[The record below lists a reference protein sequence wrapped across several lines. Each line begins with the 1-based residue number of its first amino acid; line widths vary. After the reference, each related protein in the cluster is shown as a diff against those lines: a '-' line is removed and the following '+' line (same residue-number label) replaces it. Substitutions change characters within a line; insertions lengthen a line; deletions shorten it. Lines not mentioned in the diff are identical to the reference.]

1 MKKIGDAQLIDAFGK
16 VLEDLKIFAMPV
28 FRSLA
33 RGEKLT
39 QQWKA
44 GKGWVSS
51 CSLRICPGT
60 KSFGPWKNSGN
71 R

>member
-1 MKKIGDAQLIDAFGK
+1 MGDDQLIDAFGT
-16 VLEDLKIFAMPV
+16 VLEDLKIFSMPV

-44 GKGWVSS
+44 GKGWVS
-51 CSLRICPGT
+51 
-60 KSFGPWKNSGN
+60 
-71 R
+71 